1 MAQRNT
7 VLNVL
12 GMSCGSCVR
21 HVTAALA
28 AVAGVSKVDVQLRS
42 GTAVIEHD
50 PEATTLHLIEAL
62 RGAGYESSV
71 RDLVNAELGG
81 PST

>member
-1 MAQRNT
+1 MAQRKT
-7 VLNVL
+7 VLDVL

-28 AVAGVSKVDVQLRS
+28 AVPGVSKVDVQLRS

-50 PEATTLHLIEAL
+50 AEATTAQLIEAL
-62 RGAGYESSV
+62 REPGYESSAC
-71 RDLVNAELGG
+71 DEGNAAHVA
-81 PST
+81 

>member
-28 AVAGVSKVDVQLRS
+28 AVPGVSKVDVQLRS

-50 PEATTLHLIEAL
+50 AEATTAELIEAL
-62 RGAGYESSV
+62 RETGYDSSARDEVTAGRV
-71 RDLVNAELGG
+71 AQ
-81 PST
+81 PT

>member
-1 MAQRNT
+1 MAQRTT
-7 VLNVL
+7 VLDVL

-28 AVAGVSKVDVQLRS
+28 AVPGVSKVDVQLRS

-50 PEATTLHLIEAL
+50 AEATTAQLIEAL
-62 RGAGYESSV
+62 REPGYESRL
-71 RDLVNAELGG
+71 RDEVTAGRVAQ
-81 PST
+81 PT

>member
-28 AVAGVSKVDVQLRS
+28 AVHGVSKVDVKLRS

-50 PEATTLHLIEAL
+50 AEATTTQLIEAL
-62 RGAGYESSV
+62 RETGYESSV
-71 RDLVNAELGG
+71 RE
-81 PST
+81 

>member
-28 AVAGVSKVDVQLRS
+28 AVPGVSKVDVQLRS

-50 PEATTLHLIEAL
+50 AEATTAQLIEAL
-62 RGAGYESSV
+62 RETGYESSA
-71 RDLVNAELGG
+71 RDEVNAERVAQ
-81 PST
+81 PT

>member
-1 MAQRNT
+1 MAQRET

-28 AVAGVSKVDVQLRS
+28 AVPGVSKVDVQLRS
-42 GTAVIEHD
+42 STAVIEHD
-50 PEATTLHLIEAL
+50 AEPTTTQLIEAL
-62 RGAGYESSV
+62 RETGYESSV
-71 RDLVNAELGG
+71 RDEVNAARVAR
-81 PST
+81 PR

>member
-28 AVAGVSKVDVQLRS
+28 AVPGVSKVDVQLRS
-42 GTAVIEHD
+42 GAAVIEHD
-50 PEATTLHLIEAL
+50 AEATTAQLIEAL
-62 RGAGYESSV
+62 RETGYESSAC
-71 RDLVNAELGG
+71 DEVNAGRVAQ
-81 PST
+81 PT

>member
-1 MAQRNT
+1 MVQRKT

-21 HVTAALA
+21 HVTASLA

-42 GTAVIEHD
+42 GTVVIEHD
-50 PEATTLHLIEAL
+50 VEATPQHLVDAL

-71 RDLVNAELGG
+71 RDINAGLGG
-81 PST
+81 HRR

>member
-1 MAQRNT
+1 MAQRKT

-28 AVAGVSKVDVQLRS
+28 AVPGVSKVDVQLRS

-50 PEATTLHLIEAL
+50 AEATTAHLMIDAL

-71 RDLVNAELGG
+71 RDINAGLGG
-81 PST
+81 Q

>member
-1 MAQRNT
+1 MAQRKT

-28 AVAGVSKVDVQLRS
+28 AVPGVSKVDVQLRS

-50 PEATTLHLIEAL
+50 AEATSTQLIETL
-62 RGAGYESSV
+62 RQTGYESGV
-71 RDLVNAELGG
+71 RDEVNAARVAH
-81 PST
+81 PR

>member
-28 AVAGVSKVDVQLRS
+28 AVPGVSKVDVQLRS
-42 GTAVIEHD
+42 GTAVIQHD
-50 PEATTLHLIEAL
+50 AEATTAQLIEAL
-62 RGAGYESSV
+62 RETGYESSA
-71 RDLVNAELGG
+71 RDEVTAGRVVQ
-81 PST
+81 PT

>member
-28 AVAGVSKVDVQLRS
+28 AVPGVSKVDVQLRS

-50 PEATTLHLIEAL
+50 AEATTAQLIEAL
-62 RGAGYESSV
+62 RDAGYESSA
-71 RDLVNAELGG
+71 RDEVNAARVAQ
-81 PST
+81 SR

>member
-28 AVAGVSKVDVQLRS
+28 AVPGVSKVDVQLRS

-50 PEATTLHLIEAL
+50 AKATTLQLIEAL

-71 RDLVNAELGG
+71 HDRVNGRATDL
-81 PST
+81 ST

>member
-7 VLNVL
+7 ILNVL

-28 AVAGVSKVDVQLRS
+28 AVPGVSKVDVQLRS

-50 PEATTLHLIEAL
+50 AKATTLHLIDAL
-62 RGAGYESSV
+62 RGTGYESSV
-71 RDLVNAELGG
+71 RDRVNAGLGG
-81 PST
+81 QST